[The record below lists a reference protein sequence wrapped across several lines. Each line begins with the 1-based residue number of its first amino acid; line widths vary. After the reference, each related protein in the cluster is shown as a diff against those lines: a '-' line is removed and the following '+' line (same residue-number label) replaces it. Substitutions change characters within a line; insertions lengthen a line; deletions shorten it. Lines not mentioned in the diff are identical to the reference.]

1 MTKFKN
7 ILTYFIL
14 LLIIIISFIVP
25 LVMIR
30 LQENKLLAKDYTI
43 NSNIQNVDENNIQ
56 AELIKTI
63 YSIYNNVQYNVSV
76 SDYFMDAEKLINIE
90 NNNVVI
96 EDESNILNKVDELVK
111 RNIIKKEFYEQ
122 FSKGYV
128 IYRVWDYD
136 SGLIQ
141 YSKINIYTNDD
152 YENAIASFMIENET
166 NKIIDFT
173 VKEKYIT
180 LNNET
185 LEKYINY
192 LQLETTGWKSFE
204 NNLRLEKDGLIVNT
218 ENNDKF
224 VTTKIIPSFLK

>member
-7 ILTYFIL
+7 VLTYFIL

-111 RNIIKKEFYEQ
+111 RNIIKQEFYEQ

-136 SGLIQ
+136 SGFIQ

-152 YENAIASFMIENET
+152 YENAIASFEIENET
-166 NKIIDFT
+166 NKIINFT
-173 VKEKYIT
+173 VKKEYIT
-180 LNNET
+180 NNEET
-185 LEKYINY
+185 LQEYIKYLKLDNSIDDWIYEDNS
-192 LQLETTGWKSFE
+192 LKSRIAGITIRMD
-204 NNLRLEKDGLIVNT
+204 NDGEFIAIDT
-218 ENNDKF
+218 
-224 VTTKIIPSFLK
+224 IPQY

>member
-7 ILTYFIL
+7 VLTYFIL

-111 RNIIKKEFYEQ
+111 RNIIKQEFYEQ

-136 SGLIQ
+136 SGFIQ

-152 YENAIASFMIENET
+152 YENAIASFEIENET
-166 NKIIDFT
+166 NKIINFT
-173 VKEKYIT
+173 VKKEYIT
-180 LNNET
+180 NNEET
-185 LEKYINY
+185 LQEYIKY
-192 LQLETTGWKSFE
+192 LKLDKSIDDWIYE
-204 NNLRLEKDGLIVNT
+204 DNSSISRIAGITIKM
-218 ENNDKF
+218 NNDGEF
-224 VTTKIIPSFLK
+224 IAINTIPQY

>member
-7 ILTYFIL
+7 VLIYFIL

-111 RNIIKKEFYEQ
+111 RNIIKQEFYEQ

-152 YENAIASFMIENET
+152 YENAIASFEIENET
-166 NKIIDFT
+166 NKIINFT
-173 VKEKYIT
+173 VKKEYIT
-180 LNNET
+180 NNEET
-185 LEKYINY
+185 LQEYIKYLKLDNFIDDWIYEDNS
-192 LQLETTGWKSFE
+192 LKS
-204 NNLRLEKDGLIVNT
+204 RIAGITIKM
-218 ENNDKF
+218 NNDGEF
-224 VTTKIIPSFLK
+224 IAINTIPQY